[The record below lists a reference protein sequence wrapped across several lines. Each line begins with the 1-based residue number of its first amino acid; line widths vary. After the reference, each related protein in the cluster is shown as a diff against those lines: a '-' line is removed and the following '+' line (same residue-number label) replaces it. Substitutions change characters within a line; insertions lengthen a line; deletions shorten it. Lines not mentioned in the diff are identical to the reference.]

1 MELNHLS
8 KALLVCWQILNDR
21 NDFVFRK
28 SKPMA
33 RTRISIADRI
43 RKAFFSTNNMV
54 RAHVAGRS
62 MEGITWTKPM
72 DHFVKINFNGLVC
85 QSLAA
90 AGFIIRD
97 HVGRPVIA
105 GPQNW
110 GENTMSVAE
119 ATALR
124 EL

>member
-1 MELNHLS
+1 MTEMILFLESLNLWQEPG
-8 KALLVCWQILNDR
+8 LVD
-21 NDFVFRK
+21 
-28 SKPMA
+28 S
-33 RTRISIADRI
+33 I
-43 RKAFFSTNNMV
+43 RKACFSTNNMV

-62 MEGITWTKPM
+62 MERITWTKPK
-72 DHFVKINFNGLVC
+72 DYFVKINFDGLVC

-110 GENTMSVAE
+110 GENTISVAE

-124 EL
+124 ELKVDVTFLGT